1 MIAGV
6 LDRRRGSQCSL
17 ATLRDL
23 FDVVGLALGFHAV
36 RKAGAIGSAESPLVE
51 RLADGLGANAVSYGA
66 AEGPPHLASI
76 FDDFTLRSPSCLVA
90 IDDDGLLLA
99 RGPFGGRSLYYA
111 SNPAGDAIVACSRIE
126 PILTWL
132 KPFPAVDVE
141 RLAELLVTEEP
152 LDCASTPYRGVSRV
166 ESCLTI
172 RFSAGKESRT
182 KRVPTWPALRGAR
195 AMQLAEEL
203 RETLVRAVE
212 RATRPFSRVGVMA
225 GGGVDSSGL
234 LALLVQRTRQRRGL
248 DVDAYAMDFGGPG
261 DDRPHLEALARHL
274 GIERTR
280 VRPADAAAIL
290 PRAFVVDGMP
300 NVTPGMPIVM
310 WIGHQSRQRGA
321 EAMLTGVGGDDVL
334 DGDLSS
340 FAARALEG
348 DGLAALVDL
357 ARLRGPWKASRL
369 TRVRDLFFRRLLVE
383 ALPGSWASVWRRF
396 RAKQRL
402 RRRWDEWSWA
412 GPRLRVR
419 LRERRSRERKEDY
432 WSTLATFAALVDD
445 ADARGQQECETKL
458 PRIDFYLDAELVEF
472 MASVPPRMFFQGHR
486 LRGLYRTAMRGLLPD
501 SVRLRVD
508 KASFE
513 PANDELGRAICE
525 EAWFHRLLRMEALG
539 DLGLV
544 EPTRF
549 RQAFAEFKAYRG
561 DRFWVEFWPALAVEA
576 FGLGWGKVG

>member
-1 MIAGV
+1 LIAGV
-6 LDRRRGSQCSL
+6 LDPRRGSQFSL

-23 FDVVGLALGFHAV
+23 FDVVGLTLGFHAV

-66 AEGPPHLASI
+66 PEGPPHLASI

-111 SNPAGDAIVACSRIE
+111 SNLADDVIVACSRLE
-126 PILTWL
+126 PILAWL
-132 KPFPAVDVE
+132 SPSPAVNVE

-152 LDCASTPYRGVSRV
+152 LDCAATPYRGVSRLD
-166 ESCLTI
+166 SCLTI
-172 RFSAGKESRT
+172 RFSVGKESRT

-195 AMQLAEEL
+195 AMQIADEL
-203 RETLVRAVE
+203 RETLVTAVE
-212 RATRPFSRVGVMA
+212 RATRPFARVGVMA

-234 LALLVQRTRQRRGL
+234 LALLVQRARQRKGL

-261 DDRPHLEALARHL
+261 DDRPHLEVLARYL
-274 GIERTR
+274 RADPIR
-280 VRPADAAAIL
+280 VRPAEASPIL

-310 WIGHQSRQRGA
+310 WIGQRSRQHGA

-334 DGDLSS
+334 DGDLSW
-340 FAARALEG
+340 FAAGALEG

-357 ARLRGPWKASRL
+357 ARLRGPWKASRF
-369 TRVRDLFFRRLLVE
+369 TRVRDLFFRHLLVE
-383 ALPGSWASVWRRF
+383 ALPDSWVSVWRRL
-396 RAKQRL
+396 RAKKRL
-402 RRRWDEWSWA
+402 RRRSDECSWA

-419 LRERRSRERKEDY
+419 LRERRAPERKDH
-432 WSTLATFAALVDD
+432 WSTLATFPALVDD

-472 MASVPPRMFFQGHR
+472 MASVPPRMFFHDHR
-486 LRGLYRTAMRGLLPD
+486 QRGLYRTAIIGLLPD
-501 SVRLRVD
+501 SLRLRVD

-513 PANDELGRAICE
+513 PANDELGRAVCD

-549 RQAFAEFKAYRG
+549 REAFAEFKARRG

-576 FGLGWGKVG
+576 FALGWGKVG